1 MRNKV
6 LLITGFVLL
15 AAGLVAWGGRAFAQ
29 TPQPAAQPAPRTLS
43 VTGRGEVLLTPDIAQ
58 ISIGVRT
65 ESEDVAEAMASNTSQ
80 VQEVIDVLVAQGVSE
95 RDIQTNNF
103 SIYPQQQYD
112 EKGQVIATAFI
123 VENTVNVTVR
133 DLESLGALLDA
144 AVTSGA
150 NSIYGIQFD
159 LEDKTEATSEA
170 RQAAVENARA
180 QAEELA
186 QAAGVTLGEIQS
198 INAYSTTPG
207 PIFYGRGG
215 VAEQAAA
222 DVPIS
227 PGQLSITVEVNVI
240 YTIE

>member
-1 MRNKV
+1 MAEN
-6 LLITGFVLL
+6 
-15 AAGLVAWGGRAFAQ
+15 
-29 TPQPAAQPAPRTLS
+29 S
-43 VTGRGEVLLTPDIAQ
+43 AQ
-58 ISIGVRT
+58 IQAV
-65 ESEDVAEAMASNTSQ
+65 V
-80 VQEVIDVLVAQGVSE
+80 DVLIAQGVAE

-112 EKGQVIATAFI
+112 DQGQVIATTFI

-144 AVTSGA
+144 AVQSGA

-170 RQAAVENARA
+170 RQAAVEDARA

-186 QAAGVTLGEIQS
+186 QAAGLTLGEIQS
-198 INAYSTTPG
+198 ITAYSTYPG
-207 PIFYGRGG
+207 PIPFGRGG

-222 DVPIS
+222 DVSIS
-227 PGQLSITVEVNVI
+227 PGQMSITMEVSVV
-240 YTIE
+240 YTIQ